1 MRDLSESVFYKT
13 KRLYQLHMEI
23 VMESKTR
30 KCWPVIGVTT
40 CLMFILAI
48 VITAVS
54 IDLARASAG
63 SDQRSMSENKQLANR
78 KEAAK
83 MPVVQSTVATV
94 KVTQGNFDA
103 QVLKS
108 DVPVLVDFY
117 AEWCGPCHVQA
128 PILDELARELDT
140 ARIAT
145 VDVDESPKLAAR
157 YRIRSIPT
165 LLVFKNGKPVA
176 RHEGVASKEQLK
188 RLLATG

>member
-1 MRDLSESVFYKT
+1 MKSQIR
-13 KRLYQLHMEI
+13 KR
-23 VMESKTR
+23 
-30 KCWPVIGVTT
+30 WPVIAVAA
-40 CLMFILAI
+40 CLMLTLAI
-48 VITAVS
+48 AIAVVS

-63 SDQRSMSENKQLANR
+63 PDQTFVSENEQLANR

-83 MPVVQSTVATV
+83 MSAVQSIVTTV

-108 DVPVLVDFY
+108 GVPVLVDFY
-117 AEWCGPCHVQA
+117 AEWCGPCHEQA

-140 ARIAT
+140 ARIAK
-145 VDVDESPKLAAR
+145 VDVDASPKLAAR

-188 RLLATG
+188 KLLAAG